1 VPKRRE
7 IGQGIV
13 IALTK
18 RDFDVVVRGR
28 TSSVTER
35 SILRS
40 PNASQPMWLPARVFH
55 QKMISPIPVMFPAS
69 AMQYSLPSRHI
80 ERLVNNAGLSA
91 KSPGD
96 LFDVSAQSYDLN
108 F

>member
-1 VPKRRE
+1 MRE

-13 IALTK
+13 IALSK
-18 RDFDVVVRGR
+18 RDFDVVVCNR

-40 PNASQPMWLPARVFH
+40 PNASQPMWLPGAR
-55 QKMISPIPVMFPAS
+55 
-69 AMQYSLPSRHI
+69 LPFIRNDLADPGDLPRFGDAIFTTFGHI
-80 ERLVNNAGLSA
+80 ECLVNNAGPSA

-96 LFDVSAQSYDLN
+96 LFDFSAESYDRN

>member
-1 VPKRRE
+1 
-7 IGQGIV
+7 
-13 IALTK
+13 
-18 RDFDVVVRGR
+18 
-28 TSSVTER
+28 
-35 SILRS
+35 
-40 PNASQPMWLPARVFH
+40 
-55 QKMISPIPVMFPAS
+55 MISPIPVMFPAS